1 MSIKLDIQTNFVN
14 KNDLIAHVRR
24 SEFYKD
30 FVEILKENP
39 KSKNHRFEPLLEDG
53 KNISNPQN
61 LYYTEIPNYEIPFID
76 LIEIDIHQK
85 WKIEEDTFKSNVNV
99 TLRDGMLFKILLQ
112 FNIKEKKNNKLG
124 IILEGKWI
132 DRIFIV
138 PDIVLENITNHVKII
153 IERLLN

>member
-85 WKIEEDTFKSNVNV
+85 WNC
-99 TLRDGMLFKILLQ
+99 
-112 FNIKEKKNNKLG
+112 NNKHHA
-124 IILEGKWI
+124 
-132 DRIFIV
+132 R
-138 PDIVLENITNHVKII
+138 T
-153 IERLLN
+153 